1 MTKTTIGL
9 LRHGQTDWNIDFRL
23 QGTADI
29 PLNETGIA
37 QATAAA
43 HLIKRSDWE
52 VLLTSP
58 LSRAV
63 DTAKIVANIVGF
75 ENIEVE
81 ELLLERAFGE
91 AEGMLHE
98 QWHEKYGNHT
108 PAPGSE
114 SLEELAERGWLLLER
129 LVLLHPGKRIL
140 AVSHGAMIRKLI
152 SLISNGTLP
161 PAGDRFGNLA
171 LNIVSFDEKE
181 WVVEHYD
188 PKTLGA

>member
-1 MTKTTIGL
+1 MTKTTIGF

-29 PLNETGIA
+29 PLNEVGKE
-37 QATAAA
+37 QARRAASFI
-43 HLIKRSDWE
+43 HREDWDA
-52 VLLTSP
+52 LLSSP

-63 DTAKIVANIVGF
+63 DTAKIVAELVGF
-75 ENIEVE
+75 SDIEVE
-81 ELLLERAFGE
+81 DLLLERAFGE

-98 QWHEKYGNHT
+98 QWREKYGNHT

-114 SLEELAERGWLLLER
+114 SLEDLATRGWLLLER
-129 LVLLHPGKRIL
+129 LVLLHPGKRVL
-140 AVSHGAMIRKLI
+140 AVSHGAMIRKL
-152 SLISNGTLP
+152 LGLLSNGEIP
-161 PAGDRFGNLA
+161 PAGDRFGNLS
-171 LNIVSFDEKE
+171 LNIVSFDEKD

>member
-9 LRHGQTDWNIDFRL
+9 LRHGQTDWNVEFRL

-29 PLNETGIA
+29 PLNDVGVA
-37 QATAAA
+37 QAHQAASVLNRA
-43 HLIKRSDWE
+43 DWD

-63 DTAKIVANIVGF
+63 DTAQIVADTLGF
-75 ENIEVE
+75 ESIEIE
-81 ELLLERAFGE
+81 DLLLERAFGE

-98 QWHEKYGNHT
+98 QWQEKYGHHT

-114 SLEELAERGWLLLER
+114 SLEELATRGWLLLER
-129 LVLLHPGKRIL
+129 LVLLHPGKRVL
-140 AVSHGAMIRKLI
+140 AVSHGAMIRKLLGLLSDGAI
-152 SLISNGTLP
+152 P
-161 PAGDRFGNLA
+161 PAGDRFQNLS
-171 LNIVSFDEKE
+171 LSIVSFDETE
-181 WVVEHYD
+181 WRVEHYD